1 MLSGNRLQAVLSF
14 NTEFIL
20 KRAER
25 YNRIHS
31 YITLWYERIQFK
43 QPVMIYEMKVEET
56 L

>member
-14 NTEFIL
+14 ITEFIL
-20 KRAER
+20 KRVNVITEFTP
-25 YNRIHS
+25 N
-31 YITLWYERIQFK
+31 ITLWCERIQFK